1 MTVKNLEAL
10 QVAATGVNLTT
21 GAASVNAA
29 IPNNSAGQRARLIR
43 VHATVAAYVRLGTSA
58 GVTAVATDM
67 IVDPASPVIL
77 HTVGH
82 THIAALQVAAA
93 GTVNVTP
100 LED

>member
-10 QVAATGVNLTT
+10 QVAATGANITT
-21 GAASVNAA
+21 GAASANVA

-43 VHATVAAYVRLGTSA
+43 VHATVAAYVRLGPTS

-67 IVDPASPVIL
+67 IVDPASPVVL
-77 HTVGH
+77 HAIGH

-93 GTVNVTP
+93 GVVNVTP